1 MKIRKAKML
10 FVVLAVAG
18 LNLTVV
24 AEGEERDV
32 PEVLTGISQ
41 DSPLYARMCYL
52 YGKRLFYGKGVA
64 IRTQSIG
71 IHGVS
76 PTDGACRE
84 MMPQH

>member
-10 FVVLAVAG
+10 FVALAVAG
-18 LNLTVV
+18 LSLTVV
-24 AEGEERDV
+24 ADGVGREV

-41 DSPLYARMCYL
+41 NSPLYARMCYL

-64 IRTQSIG
+64 IRMPSIG